1 MPTGKVKWFD
11 VEKGFGFLSRDDG
24 GDVFVHKAALPD
36 GVTELKPGARVE
48 FGVAAGKKGE
58 QALSVR
64 MVDPVPSLQA
74 AAATAARRPAEEL
87 HGLVEDMIKVIEAK
101 VQPDLR
107 RGRYPDRKS
116 ARQVAEMVHAVA
128 RELES

>member
-1 MPTGKVKWFD
+1 MPSGKVKWFD

-24 GDVFVHKAALPD
+24 GDVFVHKGALPG
-36 GVTELKPGARVE
+36 GVTELKQGARVE
-48 FGVAAGKKGE
+48 FGVAAGKRGE

-64 MVDPVPSLQA
+64 LLDPVPSLQA
-74 AAATAARRPAEEL
+74 AAAGAARRPAEEL
-87 HGLVEDMIKVIEAK
+87 HGLVEDMIKLIEAK

-128 RELES
+128 RELEG

>member
-11 VEKGFGFLSRDDG
+11 VVKGFGFLSRDDG
-24 GDVFVHKAALPD
+24 GDVFVHKGALPA

-48 FGVAAGKKGE
+48 FGVAAGKRGE

-64 MVDPVPSLQA
+64 VLQAPPSLQE
-74 AAATAARRPAEEL
+74 AARRPAEEL
-87 HGLVEDMIKVIEAK
+87 HGLVEDMIKVIEVK

-128 RELES
+128 RELEG